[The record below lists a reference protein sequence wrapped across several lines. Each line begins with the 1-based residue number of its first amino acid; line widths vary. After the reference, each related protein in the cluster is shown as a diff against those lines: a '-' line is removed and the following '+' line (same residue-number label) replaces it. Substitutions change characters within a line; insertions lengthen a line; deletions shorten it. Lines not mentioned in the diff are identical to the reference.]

1 MFFLWSCNILGNQQ
15 RHGVATTARAHAI
28 EVIKNNSSPLTLDCE
43 LAGENANFTWSTPSI
58 VFALP
63 CDNTVIVIR
72 WTVLQWKI
80 KRINWIETGFKFV
93 IKQQRES
100 KKKWRKGK
108 CWFTWTWI
116 KVVAKLELPFR
127 HHSAADRN
135 SIVSWIHTLS
145 A

>member
-93 IKQQRES
+93 IKQQKIQNKSEEKENVDS
-100 KKKWRKGK
+100 H
-108 CWFTWTWI
+108 
-116 KVVAKLELPFR
+116 ELGSRSLPNLNYHFG
-127 HHSAADRN
+127 
-135 SIVSWIHTLS
+135 IIQQQTEIP
-145 A
+145 